1 MNIIYQRG
9 PPSTFTNKIQGSCNS
24 LNYFLLAQTALIFKN
39 YIMKKETFLQAIE
52 AIQKQSEL
60 NDKINKTL
68 AGIGIDYMPDNHYV
82 ENALIDVLNEEMD
95 DSVIPDLGLT
105 NIEAYVL
112 GQSNLHE
119 PEELYRLL
127 RFRQGKKI
135 TKKVFNKIRNR

>member
-1 MNIIYQRG
+1 
-9 PPSTFTNKIQGSCNS
+9 
-24 LNYFLLAQTALIFKN
+24 
-39 YIMKKETFLQAIE
+39 MKKETFLQAIE